1 LKPTDFS
8 KPQSFGVSNSKV
20 AVSLQHQNQLN
31 YYKQSQLLNANLS
44 SGKTVKS
51 AVLYNSALAAT
62 KMKTTPKLNIM
73 LNNTQSEQSF
83 NNVTIKTQDR
93 HNSVS
98 NHFQ

>member
-1 LKPTDFS
+1 M
-8 KPQSFGVSNSKV
+8 
-20 AVSLQHQNQLN
+20 
-31 YYKQSQLLNANLS
+31 NAHLS
-44 SGKTVKS
+44 SGKTGKNT
-51 AVLYNSALAAT
+51 ALYNSALVAT

-98 NHFQ
+98 NHLQQPSGLFLKIQEPISAKNSSKKHITFSKDQISDSQII